1 MTARP
6 SDGRGSKA
14 RSSVPEPDLP
24 QQELELQPVPDSV
37 PIARRFVLDLDF
49 ASRSDPDLLAL
60 LTAEIVTNAILHAR
74 TSLRLVATEV
84 EGGVRVAVSDGNPSP
99 PVVKNYGV
107 TSPTGRGLHIV
118 KALANR
124 WGFDP
129 SEGGKTVWFELDGQ
143 ELET

>member
-1 MTARP
+1 MSRP
-6 SDGRGSKA
+6 ADGRGSRTKA
-14 RSSVPEPDLP
+14 IGPEPDLS
-24 QQELELQPVPDSV
+24 QEELELEPVPDSV
-37 PIARRFVLDLDF
+37 PIARKFVLGLDF

-84 EGGVRVAVSDGNPSP
+84 EGGVRVAVSDGSPSP

-118 KALANR
+118 EDLANR
-124 WGFDP
+124 WGYQR

-143 ELET
+143 ELES